1 MISKDA
7 KTFSKTSTKPFR
19 RELLNQKRTSQMDT
33 AAIITGVLT
42 MLVAFIPGLEGKDR
56 AWCAIGGAVFAG
68 CGLLVL
74 NQTSGTFYFPV
85 ILFVFVLPIVMVVKA
100 TADLRWERKHT
111 QQQ

>member
-1 MISKDA
+1 MSH
-7 KTFSKTSTKPFR
+7 
-19 RELLNQKRTSQMDT
+19 MDT

-56 AWCAIGGAVFAG
+56 AWCAIGGAAFAG
-68 CGLLVL
+68 YGLFVL

>member
-7 KTFSKTSTKPFR
+7 KTSSKTSTKPFR
-19 RELLNQKRTSQMDT
+19 RELLNQKRTSHMDT
-33 AAIITGVLT
+33 AAITTGVLT

-85 ILFVFVLPIVMVVKA
+85 ILFVLPIVMIAKA
-100 TADLRWERKHT
+100 IADLRWEKKHT
-111 QQQ
+111 QRR